1 MGDPKRQR
9 KKYETPR
16 HPWREAVLAEELTL
30 IGKYGLRNKR
40 ELWIHKT
47 TLRKMRDMARSAL
60 GMSPEKRAKL
70 EDELLRR
77 LRRLN
82 LVAEDSRIDDVLDLG
97 VEDILNRRLQSQVYR
112 FGLAKSPH
120 QARQLI
126 THGHISVGGKIITSP
141 GYLVTREEEAAIEY
155 GPGSSLSNLDHPL
168 RRMMTS
174 PPLTSAEESK
184 SSGGKLSE

>member
-40 ELWIHKT
+40 ELWVHKT

-60 GMSPEKRAKL
+60 GMSSEKRAKL
-70 EDELLRR
+70 EGELLRR
-77 LRRLN
+77 LQRLN
-82 LVAEDSRIDDVLDLG
+82 LVAENPRIDDVLDLG
-97 VEDILNRRLQSQVYR
+97 VEDILDRRLQSRVYR
-112 FGLAKSPH
+112 LGLAQSPH

-126 THGHISVGGKIITSP
+126 THGHIAVSGKIITSP

-155 GPGSSLSNLDHPL
+155 GPGSSIGSSDHPL
-168 RRMMTS
+168 RRLLTAAVS
-174 PPLTSAEESK
+174 PSPTSAEESK
-184 SSGGKLSE
+184 SSGE